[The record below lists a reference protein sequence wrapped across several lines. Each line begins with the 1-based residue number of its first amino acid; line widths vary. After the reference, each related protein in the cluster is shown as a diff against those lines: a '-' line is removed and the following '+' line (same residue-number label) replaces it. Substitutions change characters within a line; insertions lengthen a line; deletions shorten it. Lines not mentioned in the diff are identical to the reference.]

1 MMTKKILVIDDF
13 ADIRRMFC
21 YALEDTPY
29 KVDTAASGK
38 KGIAL
43 HRKNKYDLIF
53 LDLNMP
59 ELNGVEVLYKI
70 RRFDKEV
77 PIYIITAYY
86 QEFIEG
92 LTSANNEGIKFEI
105 INKPVSLKQI
115 AGIAIEA
122 LEVSKVVQ

>member
-1 MMTKKILVIDDF
+1 MVKRVLVIDDF

-29 KVDTAASGK
+29 KVDTAASGT
-38 KGIAL
+38 KGIVL

-59 ELNGVEVLYKI
+59 GLNGVEVLHKI

-77 PIYIITAYY
+77 PICIVTAFY

-92 LTSANNEGIKFEI
+92 LTLAHNEGLKFEI

-115 AGIAIEA
+115 AVIASEA
-122 LEVSKVVQ
+122 LEVSKVV

>member
-1 MMTKKILVIDDF
+1 MVKRVLVIDDF

-29 KVDTAASGK
+29 KVDTAASGT
-38 KGIAL
+38 KGIVL

-59 ELNGVEVLYKI
+59 GLNGVEVLHKI

-77 PIYIITAYY
+77 PICIVTAFY

-92 LTSANNEGIKFEI
+92 LTLAHNGGLKFEI

-115 AGIAIEA
+115 AVIVSEA
-122 LEVSKVVQ
+122 LEVSKVV